1 MICVSGDVNAGCQA
15 GKTNSRPISLFVP
28 GLDGGGA
35 QRVFVNLANTLV
47 DMNEHPVHLV
57 VTREGGIFQDELRP
71 EVSLINLGTE
81 RVSRSI
87 PALVRY
93 MRVHCPHV
101 FASTMNYCNI
111 ITIVAW
117 HLAGRPC
124 RLVVREANVVR
135 ESNRLMQMLMRW
147 LYPQADCVIA
157 LSPEVRSSILR
168 AGIRV
173 PDKLVEIG
181 NPCVFSARD
190 GVVQQPGFL
199 AQTMPRFVCAV
210 GSLIHQKG
218 FDLLLSAFARL
229 SDTSL
234 HLVIL
239 GEGPLRGEL
248 EKQCQILGI
257 KQRVHLPGFVKDPA
271 HIIKQ
276 ADLFVLSSRW
286 EGFPNVLL
294 EALSTGV
301 PIVAADCDGAPR
313 SMLED
318 GRHGLLVEPENIAA
332 LAQGIKMAL
341 VAPVGTPEC
350 RRARAE
356 DFSAE
361 RITRKYLA
369 EAFLVSI

>member
-1 MICVSGDVNAGCQA
+1 MLKSSCPSN
-15 GKTNSRPISLFVP
+15 RPITLIIPSLE
-28 GLDGGGA
+28 GGGA
-35 QRVFVNLANTLV
+35 QRVFVHLANTLV
-47 DMNEHPVHLV
+47 SLTKHPVHLV
-57 VTREGGIFQDELRP
+57 ILRGGGVFQDDLDFR
-71 EVSLINLGTE
+71 VKLINLGTE
-81 RVSRSI
+81 RVSRSV

-93 MRVHCPHV
+93 LRNHRPQV

-111 ITIVAW
+111 MAIMAW
-117 HLAGRPC
+117 RLAGRPC
-124 RLVVREANVVR
+124 RMVVREASVVR
-135 ESNRLMQMLMRW
+135 GGNLLMRILMRW
-147 LYPQADCVIA
+147 LYPHADCVVA
-157 LSPEVRSSILR
+157 LSPEVLSSILR

-173 PDKLVEIG
+173 VDKLVEIG
-181 NPCVFSARD
+181 NPCIITPHDIVDKQPVFLP
-190 GVVQQPGFL
+190 QP
-199 AQTMPRFVCAV
+199 MPRFLCAT
-210 GSLIHQKG
+210 GSLRWVKG

-239 GEGPLRGEL
+239 GEGPLRSEL
-248 EKQCQILGI
+248 EKQSQILGI
-257 KQRVHLPGFVKDPA
+257 KQRVHLPGFVKDPV

-332 LAQGIKMAL
+332 LAQGIEMAL

-361 RITRKYLA
+361 KITRKYLA

>member
-1 MICVSGDVNAGCQA
+1 MFKSTCPSN
-15 GKTNSRPISLFVP
+15 RPITLFIP
-28 GLDGGGA
+28 GLEGGGA
-35 QRVFVNLANTLV
+35 QRVFVNLANTIV
-47 DMNEHPVHLV
+47 RTTERPVHLV
-57 VTREGGIFQDELRP
+57 ILRNGGVFQN
-71 EVSLINLGTE
+71 EVDCRVKLINLGTE
-81 RVSRSI
+81 RVSRSV

-93 MRVHCPHV
+93 LRTHRPQV

-111 ITIVAW
+111 MAILAW
-117 HLAGRPC
+117 RLAGRPC
-124 RLVVREANVVR
+124 RLVVREASVVR
-135 ESNRLMQMLMRW
+135 EGNRLMRMLMRW
-147 LYPQADCVIA
+147 LYPQADCIVA
-157 LSPEVRSSILR
+157 LSPEVLSSVLR
-168 AGIRV
+168 AGIPV
-173 PDKLVEIG
+173 ADKLVEIG
-181 NPCVFSARD
+181 NPCIITPYDDVDNQPVFLP
-190 GVVQQPGFL
+190 QPMPHFL
-199 AQTMPRFVCAV
+199 CAI
-210 GSLIHQKG
+210 GSLRWVKG

-229 SDTSL
+229 SDTSI

-239 GEGPLRGEL
+239 GEGPLRVEL
-248 EKQCQILGI
+248 EEQSRVLGI
-257 KQRVHLPGFVKDPA
+257 EQRVHLPGFVKAPA
-271 HIIKQ
+271 DIIAQ

-313 SMLED
+313 SMLEN

-332 LAQGIKMAL
+332 LAQGMEMAL

-356 DFSAE
+356 DFSAD

>member
-1 MICVSGDVNAGCQA
+1 M
-15 GKTNSRPISLFVP
+15 RPLAFFIP
-28 GLDGGGA
+28 GLEGGGA
-35 QRVFVNLANTLV
+35 QRVFVHLANTLV
-47 DMNEHPVHLV
+47 NMTEQPVHLV
-57 VTREGGIFQDELRP
+57 VIRGEGVFQDELGPR
-71 EVSLINLGTE
+71 VKLVNLGTG
-81 RVSRSI
+81 RVSRSF

-93 MRVHCPHV
+93 LCTHRPQV
-101 FASTMNYCNI
+101 FVSTMNYCNI
-111 ITIVAW
+111 VAILAW
-117 HLAGRPC
+117 RLAGRPC

-135 ESNRLMQMLMRW
+135 EGNRLMRMLMRW
-147 LYPQADCVIA
+147 LYPQADCVVA
-157 LSPEVRSSILR
+157 LSPEVRLSILR
-168 AGIRV
+168 AGVRV
-173 PDKLVEIG
+173 ADKLVEIG
-181 NPCVFSARD
+181 NPCVFAARD
-190 GVVQQPGFL
+190 GVVKQPGFL
-199 AQTMPRFVCAV
+199 PQPMPRFVCAV

-218 FDLLLSAFARL
+218 FDLLLPAFARL

-239 GEGPLRGEL
+239 GEGPLRSEL
-248 EKQCQILGI
+248 EKQIRVLGI
-257 KQRVHLPGFVKDPA
+257 EERVHLPGFVKDPVN
-271 HIIKQ
+271 IIAQ

-332 LAQGIKMAL
+332 LAQGIEMAL
-341 VAPVGTPEC
+341 VAPVGTPDS

-361 RITRKYLA
+361 KITRKYLA
-369 EAFLVSI
+369 EAFLVTI